1 VKTVV
6 RWLGSTQDFELHAPV
21 QSAREHIASPPH
33 SRYLARKSLGMAHST
48 EKSVYLLSD
57 LHLGAPDPIRSL
69 IREKHVV
76 RWLESIQA
84 DTAELYLVG
93 DIFDFWFEYRH
104 AVPRGY
110 VRFLGQLA
118 RMSDAGISVH
128 VFSGNHDLWYRDY
141 LREQIGAELHFGPIL
156 REFFGQTYYLAHG
169 DGLGPGDHGYKLMKR
184 IITHPWA
191 RWLFGRFHPNFG
203 IGLAYWLSR
212 HGGNHNYLHQKPDYH
227 FACTEYDPLVIH
239 AHEILKTQ
247 PEIDHF
253 VYGHRHKLLDQALDE
268 QRRLFILGDWIQ
280 FFSYLK
286 ITPEG
291 PKLESYPLGQLKKIM
306 SD

>member
-1 VKTVV
+1 
-6 RWLGSTQDFELHAPV
+6 
-21 QSAREHIASPPH
+21 
-33 SRYLARKSLGMAHST
+33 MAHST